1 MTTSREDLPMSA
13 ISSLSPG
20 AVGTSTQDAFSSL
33 NSEQFVK
40 IMFTEL
46 SKQDPL
52 QPNDSKA
59 LLEQLSSLRNI
70 QSSIYLSSKLSS
82 LVAQN
87 ELSAASGLIGR
98 TVSGVSDDYQRVQ
111 GVVQKVIRSADGAVL
126 SLAGGQQIHMSNL
139 DQVLAGNG
147 GAGS

>member
-1 MTTSREDLPMSA
+1 MDA
-13 ISSLSPG
+13 VSSLSPG
-20 AVGTSTQDAFSSL
+20 AVGTATQDAFSTL

-40 IMFTEL
+40 IIFTEL

-70 QSSIYLSSKLSS
+70 QSSMDLQSKLGS

-87 ELSAASGLIGR
+87 ELSAASGLIGK
-98 TVSGVSDDYQRVQ
+98 TISGISDDFERTQ
-111 GVVQKVIRSADGAVL
+111 GVVQSVIRDSSGAVL
-126 SLAGGQQIHMSNL
+126 SLSNGKFVHMSNL
-139 DQVLAGNG
+139 DQVLAGGNTGGTGAG
-147 GAGS
+147 GAATS

>member
-1 MTTSREDLPMSA
+1 MSA
-13 ISSLSPG
+13 ISSLASSAAG
-20 AVGTSTQDAFSSL
+20 VSTQDAFSALS
-33 NSEQFVK
+33 SEQFVK
-40 IMFTEL
+40 IIFTEL

-70 QSSIYLSSKLSS
+70 QSGIDLSNKLTS

-98 TVSGVSDDYQRVQ
+98 TVSGISDDYERVQ
-111 GVVQKVIRSADGAVL
+111 GVVQKVIRASDGAVL
-126 SLAGGQQIHMSNL
+126 ALANGQRIHMSNL
-139 DQVLAGNG
+139 DQVLATS
-147 GAGS
+147 GAASP

>member
-1 MTTSREDLPMSA
+1 MSA
-13 ISSLSPG
+13 ISSLASS
-20 AVGTSTQDAFSSL
+20 AVNTPTQDAFSSL

-40 IMFTEL
+40 IIFTEL

-70 QSSIYLSSKLSS
+70 QSSIDLSSKLSS

-87 ELSAASGLIGR
+87 ELSAASGLIGK
-98 TVSGVSDDYQRVQ
+98 TVSGVSDDFERVQ
-111 GVVQKVIRSADGAVL
+111 GVVQKVIRASDGAVL
-126 SLAGGQQIHMSNL
+126 ALTTGKMIHMSNL
-139 DQVLAGNG
+139 DQVLAGT
-147 GAGS
+147 GAPTS

>member
-1 MTTSREDLPMSA
+1 MSA

-20 AVGTSTQDAFSSL
+20 AVGTPTQDAFSSL
-33 NSEQFVK
+33 DTEQFVK

-70 QSSIYLSSKLSS
+70 QSSIDLSSKLSS

-87 ELSAASGLIGR
+87 ELSAASGLIGK
-98 TVSGVSDDYQRVQ
+98 TVSGVSDDYERVQ
-111 GVVQKVIRSADGAVL
+111 GVVQKVIRASDGAVL
-126 SLAGGQQIHMSNL
+126 SLAGGKLIHMSNL
-139 DQVLAGNG
+139 DQVLAGTG
-147 GAGS
+147 GAAS

>member
-1 MTTSREDLPMSA
+1 MSA
-13 ISSLSPG
+13 ISSFASN
-20 AVGTSTQDAFSSL
+20 AATASTKDAFSSL

-40 IMFTEL
+40 IIFTEL

-70 QSSIYLSSKLSS
+70 QSGIDLSSKLSS

-87 ELSAASGLIGR
+87 ELSAASGLIGKN
-98 TVSGVSDDYQRVQ
+98 VSGVSDSFERVE
-111 GVVQKVIRSADGAVL
+111 GVVQKVIRTADGAVL
-126 SLAGGQQIHMSNL
+126 SLTDGQLIHMSNL
-139 DQVLAGNG
+139 DQVLASAGGG
-147 GAGS
+147 GATP